1 MDGRPLTFHLAGINN
16 QNFLMRDE
24 ETGSFWQQIS
34 GLAVSGPL
42 KGRQLEL
49 VHCDE
54 LSFGL
59 WRQEHPDGTVLKP
72 VAASAGQYEDKD
84 WETAVGRMRTVVDT
98 TATGRQ
104 PRELMLGLTHG
115 GPSRAYPLARVLA
128 EGLVMDQGIMLVV
141 GPDGRSVRAFAVD
154 SDFYLRPETGE
165 LMDAATGS
173 TWNFRGCSADGRCLK
188 AVPVIK
194 DYWFDLQRYHPE
206 TTVFTR

>member
-34 GLAVSGPL
+34 GIAVSGPL

-49 VHCDE
+49 VHSDE

-72 VAASAGQYEDKD
+72 VAASANQYEDKD
-84 WETAVGRMRTVVDT
+84 WEKAMGRMRTVVDT
-98 TATGRQ
+98 TATGRP
-104 PRELMLGLTHG
+104 PRELLFGLTHG
-115 GPSRAYPLARVLA
+115 GRSRAYPVDRVLA
-128 EGLVMDQGIMLVV
+128 EKLVLDQGVMLAV

-154 SDFYLRPETGE
+154 SDFYRQPETGV
-165 LMDAATGS
+165 LIAAATGS
-173 TWNFRGCSADGRCLK
+173 TWNFRGCTAEGRCLK
-188 AVPVIK
+188 PVPMLK
-194 DYWFDLQRYHPE
+194 DYWFDWQRYHPD
-206 TTVFTR
+206 TTVFQR